1 MHSEQSRYV
10 WMLAAALLMQLV
22 VLGGCGNL
30 SSSSVGLGRQGVD
43 GTASEVE
50 AVDFEGIRLPSDS
63 EVNYDD
69 SLVFGQGAE
78 WFGRLAVRSSLDEN
92 ELIAFFRTNLAQLGW
107 REISAVRSENS
118 VVVFARDERMLTLE
132 IASGGLGGSSVTI
145 LISPMA
151 SGSLPSLGG

>member
-1 MHSEQSRYV
+1 MS
-10 WMLAAALLMQLV
+10 MCAAALLMQLLF
-22 VLGGCGNL
+22 LGGCGNL
-30 SSSSVGLGRQGVD
+30 TSSAASLGRQGAD
-43 GTASEVE
+43 GAASEVE
-50 AVDFEGIRLPSDS
+50 AVDFESIRLPGDS

-78 WFGRLAVRSSLDEN
+78 WFGRLAVRSSLDAS
-92 ELIAFFRTNLAQLGW
+92 ELITFFRTNLAELGW

-132 IASGGLGGSSVTI
+132 IASSGLGGSSVTI
-145 LISPMA
+145 LITPMA